1 MDFLIADSFEDSL
14 ARLTGE
20 EQKAAKLTVYD
31 LQTNPESPGLNYEK
45 LSTPKDKRFR
55 SVRVNRDIRI
65 IVHKM
70 DDSLA
75 VCYVHHHE
83 QAYDW
88 AVRRR
93 LDAHPKTGAAQLVEV
108 RETVREVPVIV
119 QVPESAPIV
128 EPQTPSLPVV
138 EKPAPAAAQL
148 LFADTSDDD
157 LLSYG
162 VPAEWLADVRAAVD
176 DVALELLAEHLPA
189 EAIEAL
195 WELATGGTP
204 AIPVHAAPGDN
215 PFAHPDAQ
223 RRFLLVTTEEELQRA
238 LDYPWEKWTIFLH
251 PNQRELVTKP
261 FNGPARVAG
270 SAGTGKTVVALHRAA
285 HLARENPQAQLLL
298 TTFSD
303 TLAGAL
309 RMKLARLLEGEGDV
323 SSRIDVEAIDE
334 VGMRVYRE
342 AFGEPQIADA
352 GTVAELL
359 RTATAENKFSE
370 LFIESEWSDV
380 VDQWQ
385 LDSWAAY
392 RDVARLGRK
401 TGLREEQRA
410 GLWEIF
416 KKVRAGLA
424 ERGLVT
430 MPQIFARCAEA
441 IAAGS
446 VSPFTFAVVDEAQDI
461 SVPQLRFLAAAAGS
475 RPDGLF
481 FAGDLGQRIFQTPF
495 SWKSLGVDVRGRSK
509 TLRVNYRTSHE
520 IRRYADRLLPPELSD
535 VDGNPESRC
544 GTVSVFSG
552 AAPAVAMVDYVE
564 AEVLQVAGWL
574 KELTAQ
580 GLAPGEMGVFVRSER
595 ELGRA
600 RGAVTAAG
608 LESVVLDGSGGE
620 PDGRVAVGIMEL
632 AKGLEFR
639 AVAVAACDDGV
650 IPSQDR
656 IDEIGDYADLDDVW
670 ETERQLLYVA
680 CTRARDHLL
689 VTGVTPGSEFLEDLF
704 AERPGLTRA

>member
-14 ARLTGE
+14 ARLTGD

-45 LSTPKDKRFR
+45 LNKPKDKRFR

-88 AVRRR
+88 AERRR

-119 QVPESAPIV
+119 QVP
-128 EPQTPSLPVV
+128 Q
-138 EKPAPAAAQL
+138 PAPAPVSARL
-148 LFADTSDDD
+148 LFAGVSDDD
-157 LLSYG
+157 LLGYG
-162 VPAEWLADVRAAVD
+162 VPAEWLPDVRAAVD
-176 DVALELLAEHLPA
+176 DVALELLAEYLPA

-204 AIPVHAAPGDN
+204 ATPVHAAPGDN
-215 PFAHPDAQ
+215 PFAHPDAK

-251 PNQRELVTKP
+251 PNQRELVTKS

-270 SAGTGKTVVALHRAA
+270 SAGTGKTVVALHRAT
-285 HLARENPQAQLLL
+285 HLARENPQARLLL

-303 TLAGAL
+303 PLAGAL
-309 RMKLARLLEGEGDV
+309 RMKLARLLEGEDDV
-323 SSRIDVEAIDE
+323 SARIAVEAIDE

-342 AFGEPQIADA
+342 AFGVPQIADT
-352 GTVAELL
+352 GTVTELL
-359 RTATAENKFSE
+359 RAATAEASENRFSE

-385 LDSWAAY
+385 LDSWEAY

-416 KKVRAGLA
+416 EKVRERLA

-430 MPQIFARCAEA
+430 MPQIFASCAEA

-535 VDGNPESRC
+535 VDGNPESRR

-552 AAPAVAMVDYVE
+552 APPAVAMVDTAE
-564 AEVLQVAGWL
+564 AEVSQVAGWL
-574 KELTAQ
+574 RELTAQ
-580 GLAPGEMGVFVRSER
+580 GLEAGEMGVFVRSER

-600 RGAVTAAG
+600 REAVVAAG
-608 LESVVLDGSGGE
+608 LEPVVLDGSGGE

-650 IPSQDR
+650 IPSQNR

-704 AERPGLTRA
+704 ASQ

>member
-14 ARLTGE
+14 ARLTGD

-31 LQTNPESPGLNYEK
+31 LQTNPENPGLNYEK
-45 LSTPKDKRFR
+45 LNKPKDKRFR

-70 DDSLA
+70 DNSLA

-88 AVRRR
+88 AGRRR

-119 QVPESAPIV
+119 QVPQPTPSPESAP
-128 EPQTPSLPVV
+128 
-138 EKPAPAAAQL
+138 L
-148 LFADTSDDD
+148 LFAGVSDEN
-157 LLSYG
+157 LLGYG
-162 VPAEWLADVRAAVD
+162 VPAEWLPDVRAAVD
-176 DVALELLAEHLPA
+176 HVALEQLAEHLPA
-189 EAIEAL
+189 EAMEAL
-195 WELATGGTP
+195 WDLATGGTP
-204 AIPVHAAPGDN
+204 ATPVHAAPGDN
-215 PFAHPDAQ
+215 PFTHPDAK
-223 RRFLLVTTEEELQRA
+223 RRFLMVTTEEELQRA

-251 PNQRELVTKP
+251 PNQRELVTKS

-285 HLARENPQAQLLL
+285 HLSRENPQARLLL

-309 RMKLARLLEGEGDV
+309 RMKLARLLEGEDDV
-323 SSRIDVEAIDE
+323 SGRIDVEAIDE

-352 GTVAELL
+352 GTVTELL
-359 RTATAENKFSE
+359 RTATAETRENKFSE

-385 LDSWAAY
+385 LESWEAY

-410 GLWEIF
+410 GLWRIF
-416 KKVRAGLA
+416 EKVRERLA
-424 ERGLVT
+424 ERGLAT
-430 MPQIFARCAEA
+430 MPQIFARGAEA

-446 VSPFTFAVVDEAQDI
+446 VSPFDFAVVDEAQDI
-461 SVPQLRFLAAAAGS
+461 SVPQLRFLAAAAGN

-495 SWKSLGVDVRGRSK
+495 SWKSLGVDLRGRSK

-535 VDGNPESRC
+535 VDGNPESRR

-552 AAPAVAMVDYVE
+552 APPAVAMVDSID
-564 AEVLQVAGWL
+564 AEVSQVADWL
-574 KELTAQ
+574 KELTVQ
-580 GLAPGEMGVFVRSER
+580 GLAPGEMGVFVRSGL
-595 ELGRA
+595 ELDRA
-600 RGAVTAAG
+600 RDAVRAAG
-608 LESVVLDGSGGE
+608 LEPVVLDGSGGE

-639 AVAVAACDDGV
+639 AVAVAACDDSV
-650 IPSQDR
+650 IPSQAR

-689 VTGVTPGSEFLEDLF
+689 VTGVNPGSEFLEDLLE
-704 AERPGLTRA
+704 ERKS